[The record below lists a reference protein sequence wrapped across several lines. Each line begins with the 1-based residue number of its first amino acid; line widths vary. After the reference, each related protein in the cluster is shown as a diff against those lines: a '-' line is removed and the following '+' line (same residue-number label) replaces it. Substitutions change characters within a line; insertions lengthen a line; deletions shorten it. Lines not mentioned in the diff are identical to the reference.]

1 MSITRRSA
9 IVLPAGLAAVSALA
23 ERRGRVDGPP
33 LAVERSG
40 GGFLLRNG
48 LSGEAMRLD
57 GQAPLFAFASGA
69 VGGSAAG
76 AGEWQ
81 RTATGWL
88 GRWQADAAALELEIT
103 EATAAGLCR
112 LRAAIR
118 PAKALGLL
126 RSVTI
131 AAADASGMAPI
142 ARTGWMS
149 YPVLCRS
156 FFAGVEFPVATTR
169 LEGESIVLSHAPAV
183 RPAAGERFVS
193 RTAVIGA
200 TRSGRSREEFLAYCE
215 ALRPKRPGLHFN
227 YNSWWTSPVPYTEFD
242 ILKILEEFR
251 YNLYEV
257 GKVAPDSFTID
268 MGWAK
273 NDTLWTIDPA
283 LFPEGF
289 GPIRDAC
296 AAMGSNPGLWISPS
310 GVYGQALDLAW
321 AKKAGYEADAKA
333 CLGGPRYRQAF
344 TRSLVDMT
352 TRYGLRQVK
361 LDGYVP
367 SCDAADHGHE
377 PGQLSIEPI
386 ADGFIRALEAVRAA
400 SPEIWLEP
408 TCFGPDPSPW
418 WYAWCDSV
426 TGAFGD
432 DSPPG
437 RVPCPTYRQSATTGR
452 DYYNLRGQRD
462 ILMPIAGQEVLGILH
477 QTGEAPEDDM
487 VTTVL
492 RGNRFISLYVNP
504 KVMNPERWRFLGSL
518 MAWAKRNQ
526 AILGHTRPI
535 LPQAWRDVAVDA
547 KARAEAAMP
556 RQPYGYGHWHEG
568 RGLVCLRNPWIEATE
583 VTIDLQRDLGAPPD
597 AAGLAVRSIY
607 PETRLVATDAG
618 STSPLRVS
626 LRPYETLLL
635 ELDKRQGRLPAPRPV
650 YTAPAQPGLTV
661 RASRFEAV
669 GGGPRFAPDATRL
682 LADGDKALRVRL
694 SGVLETGGGRGWE
707 LAILAEG
714 PAAVAQPFADIRID
728 GKSVTPTISGSAQ
741 GWKAT
746 GLPDPEHWVWLTVP
760 VQGRAQRIEAD
771 VMAGG
776 EGLRVS
782 AWLVQRAPAPRTV
795 LATGRPL
802 AIGPGLPQPA
812 ERWLCS
818 LRLFGSVGEGDLP
831 QERGEGPVE
840 RIDGVYLDTV
850 EPEANTQ
857 GYGTLQRNQSVWE
870 KPMMVGGRSFQRG
883 VGTHAPAR
891 TVYNLD
897 GKWRRFTAWAGA
909 DQATGPTI
917 TMEVRVDGK
926 PVWKSPGVLTRES
939 AAQRVDV
946 SLKGAKEL
954 ELIVGD
960 GGNGLAADHADWADA
975 ILHR

>member
-1 MSITRRSA
+1 
-9 IVLPAGLAAVSALA
+9 
-23 ERRGRVDGPP
+23 
-33 LAVERSG
+33 
-40 GGFLLRNG
+40 
-48 LSGEAMRLD
+48 
-57 GQAPLFAFASGA
+57 
-69 VGGSAAG
+69 VGGAAAG
-76 AGEWQ
+76 PGAWE
-81 RTATGWL
+81 RTGSGWL
-88 GRWQADAAALELEIT
+88 GRWQADDAALELELT
-103 EATAAGLCR
+103 EAPAAGLCR
-112 LRAAIR
+112 LRATIR

-131 AAADASGMAPI
+131 ATADASGMAPV

-169 LEGESIVLSHAPAV
+169 LDGESIVLSHAPGV
-183 RPAAGERFVS
+183 RPKPGERYAS

-242 ILKILEEFR
+242 IVKILDEFR
-251 YNLYEV
+251 WNLYAI

-273 NDTLWTIDPA
+273 NDTLWGIDPK
-283 LFPEGF
+283 LFPDGF

-321 AKKAGYEADAKA
+321 AKKTGYEADAKA

-367 SCDAADHGHE
+367 SCDATDHGHE
-377 PGQLSIEPI
+377 PGPLSIEPI
-386 ADGFIRALEAVRAA
+386 ADGFIRAMEAVRAT

-477 QTGEAPEDDM
+477 QTDEAPEDDM
-487 VTTVL
+487 VTTVM

-504 KVMNPERWRFLGSL
+504 KYMNPERWRFLGSL

-535 LPQAWRDVAVDA
+535 LPQAWRDVAADA
-547 KARAEAAMP
+547 KGKAEAVMP
-556 RQPYGYGHWHEG
+556 RQPYGYSHWHEG
-568 RGLVCLRNPWIEATE
+568 RGLACLRNPWIEPAE
-583 VTIDLQRDLGAPPD
+583 MELDLQRDLGAPPN

-607 PETRLVATDAG
+607 PETRLVATGAG
-618 STSPLRVS
+618 ADSPLHVS

-635 ELDKRQGRLPAPRPV
+635 ELDKRPGRLPAPRPI

-694 SGVLETGGGRGWE
+694 SGDLETGGGRGWE

-714 PAAVAQPFADIRID
+714 PAAVGQPFADIRID
-728 GKSVTPTISGSAQ
+728 GKPVTPVISGSAQ

-746 GLPDPEHWVWLTVP
+746 GLPDPEHWVWLIVP
-760 VQGRAQRIEAD
+760 VKGRAPRIEAD

-776 EGLRVS
+776 EGARVA
-782 AWLVQRAPAPRTV
+782 AWLVQRAPMSRPQSSLMSPTA
-795 LATGRPL
+795 GRL
-802 AIGPGLPQPA
+802 FIGPGLPQPD
-812 ERWLCS
+812 ERWLRS
-818 LRLFGSVGEGDLP
+818 VRLFGSVGEGDLP
-831 QERGEGPVE
+831 VERGEGPVE

-850 EPEANTQ
+850 EPAANTQ
-857 GYGTLQRNQSVWE
+857 GYGKLERNRSVWE

-891 TVYNLD
+891 TVYDLD

-917 TMEVRVDGK
+917 AMEVRVDGK
-926 PVWKSPGVLTRES
+926 LVWKSPGVLTRES

-946 SLKGAKEL
+946 SLKGAKKL

-975 ILHR
+975 ILQR